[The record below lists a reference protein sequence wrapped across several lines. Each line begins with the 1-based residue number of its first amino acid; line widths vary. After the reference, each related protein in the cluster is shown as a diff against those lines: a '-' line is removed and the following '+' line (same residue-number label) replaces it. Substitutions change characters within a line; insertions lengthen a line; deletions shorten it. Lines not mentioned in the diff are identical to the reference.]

1 MGRLGRMRT
10 AAGLIWAAVKS
21 GGGLL
26 SDPLTAANFALGL
39 PGQQANGR
47 IAVTEQTALNI
58 SAVWAAVRVISGSVA
73 VLPHKVYRRGPNG
86 ERAEDGTSPGANLG
100 SSPNPE
106 MTAATFWETLLA
118 HTLTWGN
125 GYAEIE
131 RDQALRPI
139 GLWPILPNRPR

>member
-1 MGRLGRMRT
+1 
-10 AAGLIWAAVKS
+10 
-21 GGGLL
+21 
-26 SDPLTAANFALGL
+26 
-39 PGQQANGR
+39 
-47 IAVTEQTALNI
+47 
-58 SAVWAAVRVISGSVA
+58 
-73 VLPHKVYRRGPNG
+73 
-86 ERAEDGTSPGANLG
+86 AEDGTSPGANLG

-139 GLWPILPNRPR
+139 GLWPILPNRIRPTRDQHGKLVYDAVTTSGKRVTLPARDVFHVPGLGFDGPQSYSRGGMARRSHGCTAA